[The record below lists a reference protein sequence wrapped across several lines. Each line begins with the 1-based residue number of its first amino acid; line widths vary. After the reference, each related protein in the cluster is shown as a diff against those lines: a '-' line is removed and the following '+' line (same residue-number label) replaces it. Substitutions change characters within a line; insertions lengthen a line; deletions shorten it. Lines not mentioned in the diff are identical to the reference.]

1 MTENSI
7 RNVDGMNNLE
17 LPRLKITS
25 QTHLISA
32 SPMRTFE
39 IANNDDNITFV
50 NVIPTL
56 TKESFIVMI
65 FFLTNFSQYFMIRV
79 FPCTKSAHYKDI
91 SIHL

>member
-50 NVIPTL
+50 NVNPKL
-56 TKESFIVMI
+56 TNESSMAMS
-65 FFLTNFSQYFMIRV
+65 FFLINFSQYFMRQTSIIVRKKLKTNCV
-79 FPCTKSAHYKDI
+79 F
-91 SIHL
+91 